1 MDAVFHQVKY
11 ICRHFICLGRIL
23 TEMVVFCSKLCII
36 LYIHIYILTH
46 ATYIV
51 IQITIYILYSMYITI
66 KFAVIYY
73 IYTIHIVYICITIHN
88 DIFIFLYI
96 VIHILIYH
104 THLPFSNLS
113 MIPMEI
119 YFQYMPAQISISFT
133 QIALMK
139 LESH

>member
-1 MDAVFHQVKY
+1 
-11 ICRHFICLGRIL
+11 
-23 TEMVVFCSKLCII
+23 
-36 LYIHIYILTH
+36 
-46 ATYIV
+46 
-51 IQITIYILYSMYITI
+51 MYITI

-73 IYTIHIVYICITIHN
+73 IYTIHIVYIRITIHN

-133 QIALMK
+133 
-139 LESH
+139 